1 LFYFEFRVILV
12 GVRYYMQTR
21 VSVKGQ
27 IVIPAPL
34 RHKYGIKKGMK
45 VHFLEEDGKIILEPV
60 NDRLLRSLR
69 GILKG
74 TGALEELMAERA
86 LDREREDAKFS
97 PRVR

>member
-1 LFYFEFRVILV
+1 
-12 GVRYYMQTR
+12 MQTR

-34 RHKYGIKKGMK
+34 RRKYGIKKGMK
-45 VHFLEEDGKIILEPV
+45 VYVFEEGDKIVLEPV

-74 TGALEELMAERA
+74 TGAFEEFVAERA
-86 LDREREDAKFS
+86 RDREREDAEFP
-97 PRVR
+97 PRV